1 MQLRQQCR
9 VMRLFIRQVD
19 GETLPLEVCE
29 QRMNGIYPIHPSL
42 GRGRYEGND
51 IQLLSCNKAERVR
64 DHLDSS
70 VDIYIY
76 IYVNILNP
84 LCYKISTSSDFKR
97 PCQVPS
103 NATVVA
109 LRQGLAEK
117 DRPCHP
123 FYCLHLLI
131 MAFLQSLLYTWSNFF
146 KPPQHPR
153 ILFETI

>member
-1 MQLRQQCR
+1 MEKPCR
-9 VMRLFIRQVD
+9 WRLVSR
-19 GETLPLEVCE
+19 EC
-29 QRMNGIYPIHPSL
+29 MAYNL
-42 GRGRYEGND
+42 GGGRYEGSD

-64 DHLDSS
+64 GLG
-70 VDIYIY
+70 IIW
-76 IYVNILNP
+76 ILLLKYVNILNP
-84 LCYKISTSSDFKR
+84 LCYIISTSSDFKR

-123 FYCLHLLI
+123 FYCLHLLTI
-131 MAFLQSLLYTWSNFF
+131 AFLQSLLYTWSNFF
-146 KPPQHPR
+146 KPPRHPE